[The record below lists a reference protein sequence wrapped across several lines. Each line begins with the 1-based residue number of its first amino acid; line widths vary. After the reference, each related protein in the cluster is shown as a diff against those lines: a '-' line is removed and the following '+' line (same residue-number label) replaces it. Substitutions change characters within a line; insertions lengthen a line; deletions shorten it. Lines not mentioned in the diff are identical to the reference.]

1 MSVQIEVISR
11 RISMLLSLEQEMA
24 EIIALRRALCLQN
37 AKRNRPNG
45 SRRVRI
51 HRSSTKPFMR
61 CRLSSEAYPR

>member
-51 HRSSTKPFMR
+51 HRSSTNSLMR
-61 CRLSSEAYPR
+61 RPLSSKTCPR